1 MVLHWLHSVCADEA
15 RLMKHQPRKR
25 FAQNFLHDQQVIDR
39 IIASIAPQPT
49 DLLIEIGPGRAA
61 LTKPLVASGAE
72 LHVLEIDRDL
82 VAQLEKKFAHNSNI
96 TVHQCD
102 ALQADFSGI
111 AGNRP
116 FRLIG
121 NLPYNISTPLIFHL
135 LRWHELVIDMH
146 FMLQKEVVDRM
157 ASGPGSKAYGR
168 LSVMTQFLCDV
179 TPLFDV
185 QPESFTPAPRVCSS
199 IVRLQPLRTPPFES
213 GSDKSL
219 QQVVAAAFCQRRKT
233 LRNSL
238 RNLLRAE
245 QIVAAGIDPGQRA
258 EQLSLSQF
266 AALARALPYDTRP
279 APSKRRSK

>member
-1 MVLHWLHSVCADEA
+1 MNHW
-15 RLMKHQPRKR
+15 PRKR

-39 IIASIAPQPT
+39 IIASIAPQST
-49 DLLIEIGPGRAA
+49 DLLLEIGPGQAA
-61 LTKPLVASGAE
+61 LTKPLIASAAE

-82 VAQLEKKFAHNSNI
+82 VAQLEKKFAHISNI
-96 TVHQCD
+96 TIHSCD
-102 ALQADFSGI
+102 ALQVDFSEISG
-111 AGNRP
+111 GRP

-135 LRWHELVIDMH
+135 LRWHELVTDMH

-168 LSVMTQFLCDV
+168 LSVMTQFRCSI

-185 QPESFTPAPRVCSS
+185 QPESFSPSPRVCSS
-199 IVRLQPLRTPPFES
+199 VVRFQPLRAPPFKL

-219 QQVVAAAFCQRRKT
+219 EQVVAAAFSQRRKT

-238 RNLLRAE
+238 RKLFSAE
-245 QIVAAGIDPGQRA
+245 QILATGIDPGQRA

-266 AALARALPYDTRP
+266 ATLARALPYD
-279 APSKRRSK
+279 AD